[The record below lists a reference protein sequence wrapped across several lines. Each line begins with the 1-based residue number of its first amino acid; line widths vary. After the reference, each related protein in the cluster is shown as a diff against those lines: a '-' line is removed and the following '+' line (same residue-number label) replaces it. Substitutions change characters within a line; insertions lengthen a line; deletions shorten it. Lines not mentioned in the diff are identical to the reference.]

1 VRIYKQ
7 ITMPLHV
14 RWELY
19 PVKHEAGK
27 KAEYGGSYMEERN
40 WWGKKRERSLFNEIK
55 YMVPE
60 ILLLRGLWE

>member
-1 VRIYKQ
+1 
-7 ITMPLHV
+7 MPLHV

-27 KAEYGGSYMEERN
+27 KAEYGGSYMEEPN